1 MKCKQNCRTKWG
13 ESVKA
18 QKKDVNRKPMQNY
31 KANHNEPAK
40 TSKKEELYYSQHKQ
54 NYRADHDES
63 IKAVNLLKR

>member
-1 MKCKQNCRTKWG
+1 
-13 ESVKA
+13 
-18 QKKDVNRKPMQNY
+18 MQNY

-40 TSKKEELYYSQHKQ
+40 TSEKEELYYSQHKQ

>member
-1 MKCKQNCRTKWG
+1 
-13 ESVKA
+13 
-18 QKKDVNRKPMQNY
+18 MQNY

-40 TSKKEELYYSQHKQ
+40 TSKKEELYCSQHKQ